1 MDRILAHIC
10 KKWVFHL
17 STPFPLF
24 SESQEKESLYSNV
37 FLLRWIR
44 LQKHAQ
50 DDFHN
55 WNRPPQ
61 SCAWNNCCPSKV
73 GHYHWK
79 SLRKNLASRSLTQIC
94 HRRKRAPVH
103 RQHMYKSLF
112 LCYSIIYRKKAF
124 LYLFAS
130 IQYTVQESE
139 PFSILLQTSQ
149 FCFVS
154 VTNPLYI

>member
-1 MDRILAHIC
+1 
-10 KKWVFHL
+10 
-17 STPFPLF
+17 
-24 SESQEKESLYSNV
+24 
-37 FLLRWIR
+37 
-44 LQKHAQ
+44 
-50 DDFHN
+50 
-55 WNRPPQ
+55 
-61 SCAWNNCCPSKV
+61 
-73 GHYHWK
+73 
-79 SLRKNLASRSLTQIC
+79 
-94 HRRKRAPVH
+94 
-103 RQHMYKSLF
+103 MYKSLF